1 MGCVGLYEHA
11 SGSEYLT
18 RGVAENF
25 IAEGNFFSSRSACRL
40 REGSLGVSVYEPGR
54 GVRSVF

>member
-11 SGSEYLT
+11 SGSENLT

-25 IAEGNFFSSRSACRL
+25 IAEGNF
-40 REGSLGVSVYEPGR
+40 SLPAVHVGYAKALSDCGL
-54 GVRSVF
+54 